1 MPRFVRHSTILV
13 LLVSVTVALGL
24 LGCDQDKDKN
34 KNKSASDIAS
44 LSRKQL
50 DQVKATF
57 NAGGSGPRV
66 IAFFS
71 SGCAA
76 CDTGSAALQKTL
88 ATLDG
93 PITLLAVWEP
103 IFDKDPAP
111 TRKLLGNITDRR
123 VLQLWDPDHVISDE
137 MRASEVAH
145 PGSLPQ
151 ARTRTNNVDS
161 GIMYDT
167 VVIFPAGARW
177 EATLPAPEYLEVGLE
192 AILPKVR
199 EHLAK
204 LINQP
209 PG

>member
-1 MPRFVRHSTILV
+1 MPRFVYHSTILV
-13 LLVSVTVALGL
+13 PLASAIVALGL
-24 LGCDQDKDKN
+24 LGCDQDKGEN
-34 KNKSASDIAS
+34 KPESDIAS

-50 DQVKATF
+50 EKVKATF
-57 NAGGSGPRV
+57 NTGVSGPRV
-66 IAFFS
+66 IVFFS

-76 CDTGSAALQKTL
+76 CDTGSAALQKAL
-88 ATLDG
+88 AILDG
-93 PITLLAVWEP
+93 PITLFAVWEP
-103 IFDKDPAP
+103 IFDKDPPP

-123 VLQLWDPDHVISDE
+123 ILQLWDPDHVLSDE

-167 VVIFPAGARW
+167 VAIFPAGARW
-177 EATLPAPEYLEVGLE
+177 ETTLPAPEYLEVGLE

-199 EHLAK
+199 EHLAN

-209 PG
+209 PS